1 MTSGEES
8 LDVYQVDVSETLMT
22 PYKRYLADGMLLAKP
37 VEAKVIKKN
46 SGRYTLVD
54 GKLFKHGY
62 THPVL
67 TYVSGVPAGWPGYTF
82 LCDLARLLG
91 HPFLVICE
99 HLQRSEQ
106 MGALAA
112 VCTPTLKSA
121 RKKHQKLC
129 TFVLEPRIRRSE
141 GDKELYIVCCFLV
154 LTNNPSLIPCA

>member
-67 TYVSGVPAGWPGYTF
+67 TYVSGVPAG
-82 LCDLARLLG
+82 
-91 HPFLVICE
+91 
-99 HLQRSEQ
+99 
-106 MGALAA
+106 
-112 VCTPTLKSA
+112 
-121 RKKHQKLC
+121 
-129 TFVLEPRIRRSE
+129 
-141 GDKELYIVCCFLV
+141 
-154 LTNNPSLIPCA
+154 